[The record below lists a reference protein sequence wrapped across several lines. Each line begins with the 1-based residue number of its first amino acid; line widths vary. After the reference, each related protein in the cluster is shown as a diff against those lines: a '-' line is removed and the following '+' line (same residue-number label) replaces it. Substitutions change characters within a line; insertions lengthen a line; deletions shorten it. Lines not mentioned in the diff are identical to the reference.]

1 MEAAGLVTASLTTL
15 PDFTRAT
22 GAPRVAGIVYHMGQ
36 PLGAPG
42 DADGQREVLKAVLR
56 FLEDARTPGEM
67 VRMPF
72 DWPEP
77 LHKVKWKGGSP
88 PPIADHIKRRP
99 WLFPRLVSGDIP
111 D

>member
-1 MEAAGLVTASLTTL
+1 MEGAGLATVALSTL
-15 PDFTRAT
+15 PDFTRSV
-22 GAPRVAGIVYHMGQ
+22 GAPRVAGIVYPMGQ

-42 DADGQREVLKAVLR
+42 DADGQREVLKAALR
-56 FLEDARTPGEM
+56 FLEEASTPGEV

-111 D
+111 Q